1 MCFVHHWSGTITFI
15 INYRV
20 VDVFFLLLFFSSL
33 FFTIHVVLGEYFII
47 FYLGEYLI
55 NNFANEFDM
64 IGIVIY
70 IQPLPWL
77 LPLLLIPSP
86 FHTSHSYDLQKKKRK
101 KKTKTSEILRKHTNI
116 DFPDSDNPKLFSSAV
131 FEVTTVNKSG
141 LTVCYVHN
149 FLNIQNS
156 CNYQIQI

>member
-1 MCFVHHWSGTITFI
+1 M
-15 INYRV
+15 
-20 VDVFFLLLFFSSL
+20 FFLLLFFSSL

-77 LPLLLIPSP
+77 LPLHLIPSP
-86 FHTSHSYDLQKKKRK
+86 FHTSHSYDLQKKTEEKNKNKRNF
-101 KKTKTSEILRKHTNI
+101 TKTHKYR
-116 DFPDSDNPKLFSSAV
+116 FSW
-131 FEVTTVNKSG
+131 FG
-141 LTVCYVHN
+141 
-149 FLNIQNS
+149 
-156 CNYQIQI
+156 

>member
-20 VDVFFLLLFFSSL
+20 VDVFILLLFFSSL

-86 FHTSHSYDLQKKKRK
+86 FHTSHSYDLQKKKNGRK
-101 KKTKTSEILRKHTNI
+101 KQKQAKFYENTQISIFLIRIIRNYLAALCLKSPQSIN
-116 DFPDSDNPKLFSSAV
+116 PDWPCVMCTIF
-131 FEVTTVNKSG
+131 
-141 LTVCYVHN
+141 
-149 FLNIQNS
+149 
-156 CNYQIQI
+156 